1 MRIVIALVAIVMPLS
16 MSGDTEM
23 VGYLGLSTQDLTD
36 AMKVAF
42 DVDHGLLVDRVYH
55 ASPAEEADIEVGDII
70 LKIDDNEIEDFRVLK
85 HIVHKNPD
93 KRVNVSL
100 LRRGSKISK
109 TVTLGAKEKSRIC
122 IDIDIPEI
130 PDFHVMLGTKELQDN
145 IAELRAELQDL
156 KRELEEIKKEL
167 K

>member
-1 MRIVIALVAIVMPLS
+1 MRMLIALITIVIPLS
-16 MSGDTEM
+16 MYGDTEM

-36 AMKVAF
+36 AMKVAL
-42 DVDHGLLVDRVYH
+42 DVNHGLLVDRVH
-55 ASPAEEADIEVGDII
+55 HGSPAEEAGIEVGDII
-70 LKIDDNEIEDFRVLK
+70 LKIDDKKIEDFSALK
-85 HIVHKNPD
+85 NIVHKNPD
-93 KRVNVSL
+93 KRINVSL

-109 TVTLGAKEKSRIC
+109 TVTLEAKEKSRIC

-130 PDFHVMLGTKELQDN
+130 PDFHVILGTKELQEN